1 MYGIN
6 WFDPPPSLTE
16 FFRIKRSKFW
26 KVLLTTSLPPLPF
39 EISVNRKLLASSLME
54 EVVVELIEVRE
65 ELVETAGGL
74 LGAAVEL
81 GSKDGLVELRGDR
94 GGLRDS
100 RASSLS
106 EGGRGTVE
114 EEIVA
119 LKENTI
125 FFL

>member
-1 MYGIN
+1 VDRVGVSRGLGGPK
-6 WFDPPPSLTE
+6 D
-16 FFRIKRSKFW
+16 
-26 KVLLTTSLPPLPF
+26 
-39 EISVNRKLLASSLME
+39 LAGVPRGLME

-74 LGAAVEL
+74 IGAAVEL

-119 LKENTI
+119 LGALT
-125 FFL
+125 LRCLGLPMMRS

>member
-1 MYGIN
+1 M
-6 WFDPPPSLTE
+6 
-16 FFRIKRSKFW
+16 
-26 KVLLTTSLPPLPF
+26 
-39 EISVNRKLLASSLME
+39 
-54 EVVVELIEVRE
+54 VELIEVRE

-74 LGAAVEL
+74 IGAAVEL
-81 GSKDGLVELRGDR
+81 GSKEGLVELRGDR

-119 LKENTI
+119 LEENTI
-125 FFL
+125 FFYKLL